1 MTFPS
6 TPVLAAGI
14 PADGPRQTLHNPAHG
29 AGGAG
34 FHEMATV
41 SASRIDAC
49 VRAARSAFETEWRD
63 LTPSQRASLLYKL
76 ADLIERNAE
85 VIGEAESRSMG
96 KPISA
101 SIGEARGGA
110 ACFRYYAGAIG
121 HLTGET
127 IPVSRGGLDITLR
140 QPLGVVACIVPWN
153 FPFAIACWK
162 TAPALAAGNCVLLK
176 PASLSPMGAMI
187 LGELAREAGLP
198 DGVLQIL
205 PGSGA
210 ALGDALVTHP
220 LIRKVSF
227 TGSTEIGS
235 HVMKLAA
242 EDLTR
247 VSLELGGK
255 SPNIIFADADLEKA
269 ATSAP
274 WSVFDNTGQDCCARS
289 RILIERPVRDAF
301 VDRFTAAMEDM
312 KIGDPMDPATELGP
326 MVTARQREISE
337 DFLARAR
344 AAGRTVHGGTRPA
357 GDGWFLTPSLI
368 VDCEA
373 DDAWWNEEIFGP
385 VASLRAFDDESTA
398 IREANDTPYGLS
410 GSIWT
415 RDFQRAVR
423 VSRQIDAGV
432 ISVNCHNSV
441 HTEAPFGGFK
451 QSGLGRDLGM
461 ASLHGYTEL
470 KNIYFAP

>member
-14 PADGPRQTLHNPAHG
+14 IADGPRQPLTDPAHG
-29 AGGAG
+29 TV
-34 FHEMATV
+34 FHEAATV
-41 SASRIDAC
+41 SAGRIDAC
-49 VRAARSAFETEWRD
+49 VRAARTAFEKDWRD
-63 LTPSQRASLLYKL
+63 VTPSQRAALLHKL

-85 VIGEAESRSMG
+85 VIGEAETRSMG

-101 SIGEARGGA
+101 SIGEAKGGA
-110 ACFRYYAGAIG
+110 GCFRYYAGAIA
-121 HLTGET
+121 HLSGET

-162 TAPALAAGNCVLLK
+162 VAPALAAGNCVLLK
-176 PASLSPMGAMI
+176 PASLSPLGAMV
-187 LGELAREAGLP
+187 LGELAREAGIP
-198 DGVLQIL
+198 DGVLQVL
-205 PGSGA
+205 PGAGS

-220 LIRKVSF
+220 LVRKVSF

-242 EDLTR
+242 ADLTR

-255 SPNIIFADADLEKA
+255 SPNIVFSDADLEKA
-269 ATSAP
+269 ADSAP

-289 RILIERPVRDAF
+289 RILVQRPADRDFAE
-301 VDRFTAAMEDM
+301 RFTAAMAAM
-312 KIGDPMDPATELGP
+312 KVGDPMDPATELGP
-326 MVTARQREISE
+326 LVTARQRDISE
-337 DFLARAR
+337 DYIARAR
-344 AAGRTVHGGTRPA
+344 AAGRTVHGGSRPGGA
-357 GDGWFLTPSLI
+357 GWFLNPALI
-368 VDCEA
+368 LDCAAE
-373 DDAWWNEEIFGP
+373 DAWWNDEIFGP
-385 VASLRAFDDESTA
+385 VASLRAFDDEATA
-398 IREANDTPYGLS
+398 IGEANDTPYGLS

-415 RDFQRAVR
+415 RDLQRAVR
-423 VSRQIDAGV
+423 VSRQVEAGV
-432 ISVNCHNSV
+432 ISINCHNSV

>member
-14 PADGPRQTLHNPAHG
+14 PADGPRQPLSNPAHG
-29 AGGAG
+29 QV
-34 FHEMATV
+34 FHETATV
-41 SASRIDAC
+41 SAGRIDAC
-49 VRAARSAFETEWRD
+49 VQAARKAFVTDWRD
-63 LTPSQRASLLYKL
+63 ITPSQRAALLYKL

-85 VIGEAESRSMG
+85 VIGEAETRSMG

-101 SIGEARGGA
+101 SIGEAKGGA

-153 FPFAIACWK
+153 FPFVIACWK
-162 TAPALAAGNCVLLK
+162 AAPALAAGNCVLLK
-176 PASLSPMGAMI
+176 PASLSPLGAMI

-198 DGVLQIL
+198 DGVLQVL
-205 PGSGA
+205 PGAGS

-220 LIRKVSF
+220 LVRKVSF

-242 EDLTR
+242 SDLTR

-255 SPNIIFADADLEKA
+255 SPNIVFADADLEKA
-269 ATSAP
+269 ADSAP

-289 RILIERPVRDAF
+289 RILVERGVNDIFIER
-301 VDRFTAAMEDM
+301 FTTAMAAM
-312 KIGDPMDPATELGP
+312 KVGDPMDPETELGP
-326 MVTARQREISE
+326 LVTARQREISE

-344 AAGRTVHGGTRPA
+344 AAGRTIHGGSRMGEA
-357 GDGWFLTPSLI
+357 GWFLKPALI
-368 VDCEA
+368 ADCEA
-373 DDAWWNEEIFGP
+373 GDAWWNEEIFGP
-385 VASLRAFDDESTA
+385 VASLRAFDDEETA
-398 IREANDTPYGLS
+398 VREANDTPYGLS

-415 RDFQRAVR
+415 RDFQRAIR
-423 VSRQIDAGV
+423 VSRRIEAGV
-432 ISVNCHNSV
+432 LSINCHNSV